1 MWRGGLHHWGA
12 HSRSEEAGL
21 GMCGGPWVGAA
32 PPSPRDVSAS
42 VCSATGAAMPAKL
55 HSASL
60 SAWPVPGTGCWG
72 AGMVVAVQRGM
83 NYLQNLQAVE
93 ARESFPWDT
102 GDLVSREA
110 SAVKR
115 RASNASASL

>member
-1 MWRGGLHHWGA
+1 MHGQCVA
-12 HSRSEEAGL
+12 Q
-21 GMCGGPWVGAA
+21 
-32 PPSPRDVSAS
+32 
-42 VCSATGAAMPAKL
+42 
-55 HSASL
+55 
-60 SAWPVPGTGCWG
+60 G
-72 AGMVVAVQRGM
+72 AGGGDVVAVQRGM

-115 RASNASASL
+115 RARNASASS